1 MDSNRTDAES
11 KKKNKGQMDTKE
23 PTTKPKEGADIEPD
37 SGDPKTTTTL
47 FISNLGDSVD
57 SAKLLERASSIGPVR
72 DAFVVSDPVKA
83 KSRGFGYVRFVLR
96 EDAETALKDG
106 LGEFEGH
113 TKPPLVTWAKPKLNP
128 EERAQKKLQKAKPQA
143 QKRGRS
149 NPDDLEQDPAESEA
163 KKRKSNP
170 FAHVKK
176 DPFSNRIVV
185 VQGLPIPPVVSDEND
200 LSKAHEK
207 TNAED
212 GDEEPAEE
220 AQSEAD
226 EDSQAH
232 SGKSITSKA
241 LYKKARKLGKL
252 EIVKYPVPFPPS
264 PSSTCA
270 HLVFNDATSAAI
282 AQKKLHGHIFKGHFL
297 TSALKSRLDA
307 TTRLGHAFGGRLI
320 IRNLQFDITEQDLR
334 YLFAPF
340 GALHSI
346 DIPTTVVEG
355 KPKPRGR
362 GFAFV
367 WMLNE
372 ADAGR
377 AIEGLNGKKVYT
389 GIALDAIQKE
399 TDNEKKSAKRKREK
413 ANDSAERGRVIA
425 VDWVLSKQK
434 YEEAEGAGDNKNS
447 DDQESNDDDED
458 DEDQEDD
465 EDDEDDPSGS
475 EDEDGEDESGS
486 DISDVQ
492 IGSSEDEANHPGDN
506 FKAKKEQG
514 TTLFVRNLS
523 FEATEQELHTL
534 FRPFGPLRYAR
545 IVMDPKL
552 GRSRG
557 TGFVCLWNNEDAEKV
572 LDLARKLESEGFG
585 HGPPAA
591 NGLPSLLQPDPSS
604 SLASRLSL
612 HGRVLGISEAVSRDQ
627 AEKLRIDRDKSGA
640 CKDKRRLYLMR
651 EGVIFPNSDEAKNL
665 HPADLAAR
673 QQSFDQRK
681 ALLRSNLSLYISF
694 TRLSIRQVPLY
705 VSERCLKR
713 LARHALD
720 QWRKEVKAGK
730 RAELTEEELEREIT
744 LEQIKIPEKKSDSK
758 KKKEIKSKVKQV
770 KILRTTEKTDG
781 TTGLGKSKGYGF
793 LEMETHADA
802 LRVLRWANANP
813 SVDRLLREW
822 TCEEIER
829 SIQQNTT
836 GEGEEE
842 DESPKKKK
850 VKNNDGEGDDVSSKK
865 HKSKK
870 NGKETDNG
878 PKNKTSSKSAEPKM
892 DDKRIEKLQIKLD
905 ELRSELATLDKRG
918 QKNAAK
924 ASSDRPNGKVDTEH
938 GHIKP
943 HRMLIIEFA
952 IENAQTVKKRLERKE
967 KMREKDMKKDETSR
981 KAEDDG
987 DGKNED
993 GDPKSRAKHS
1003 GKTRSKSADQKN
1015 NSRQRKLRVSSSV
1028 PEKDPIEAAE
1038 KSSQS
1043 KLGRII
1049 SQKRKSQKIK
1059 RGSK

>member
-1 MDSNRTDAES
+1 MDSNQPEDS
-11 KKKNKGQMDTKE
+11 DKTKE
-23 PTTKPKEGADIEPD
+23 IVAAKSDVEPD

-57 SAKLLERASSIGPVR
+57 SAKLLERTSSIGPVR
-72 DAFVVSDPVKA
+72 DAFVVSDPIKA

-106 LGEFEGH
+106 LGDFEGQ

-128 EERAQKKLQKAKPQA
+128 EERAQKKLQKPKPRPP
-143 QKRGRS
+143 KRDRS
-149 NPDDLEQDPAESEA
+149 NPVVPVEESGPIEEESGESVP

-170 FAHVKK
+170 FSQVKK

-185 VQGLPIPPVVSDEND
+185 VQGLPIPSTNETNDPTKDQKKNSEDSDDE
-200 LSKAHEK
+200 AH
-207 TNAED
+207 
-212 GDEEPAEE
+212 
-220 AQSEAD
+220 SEAGD
-226 EDSQAH
+226 DPQAH
-232 SGKSITSKA
+232 LGKSITSKA
-241 LYKKARKLGKL
+241 LFKKAKKLGRC
-252 EIVKYPVPFPPS
+252 ESVKYPVPFPPS

-270 HLVFNDATSAAI
+270 HLFFNDATSAAI

-297 TSALKSRLDA
+297 TTALKSRLDA

-340 GALHSI
+340 GPLHSI

-389 GIALDAIQKE
+389 GISLDAIQKE

-413 ANDSAERGRVIA
+413 TNDTTERGRVIA

-434 YEEAEGAGDNKNS
+434 YEEAEGADDKKDV
-447 DDQESNDDDED
+447 DDQESNEDDSDSDQDDDD
-458 DEDQEDD
+458 DS
-465 EDDEDDPSGS
+465 SGS
-475 EDEDGEDESGS
+475 EGEDDEDESGS
-486 DISDVQ
+486 DGSENSDDL
-492 IGSSEDEANHPGDN
+492 IGSSEDENETGGKSKTN
-506 FKAKKEQG
+506 KEQG

-557 TGFVCLWNNEDAEKV
+557 TGFVCLWNKEDAEKV
-572 LDLARKLESEGFG
+572 LDLTRKLESEGFG

-604 SLASRLSL
+604 SLAARLSL

-627 AEKLRIDRDKSGA
+627 AEKLRVDRDKSGA

-665 HPADLAAR
+665 HPADMAAR
-673 QQSFDQRK
+673 QQAFDQRK

-694 TRLSIRQVPLY
+694 TRLSIRQLPLY
-705 VSERCLKR
+705 VSERCVKR
-713 LARHALD
+713 LARYALD
-720 QWRKEVKAGK
+720 QWRNEVKAGK
-730 RAELTEEELEREIT
+730 RAELTQEELEREVT
-744 LEQIKIPEKKSDSK
+744 LEQKTIPDKNSDSK
-758 KKKEIKSKVKQV
+758 RKKEIKSKVKQV
-770 KILRTTEKTDG
+770 KIMRTTEKTDG

-813 SVDRLLREW
+813 LVDRLLREW

-829 SIQQNTT
+829 SIQQNGTDQPVD
-836 GEGEEE
+836 EEDE
-842 DESPKKKK
+842 DESPKTK
-850 VKNNDGEGDDVSSKK
+850 
-865 HKSKK
+865 KSKK
-870 NGKETDNG
+870 NDTEKTDESSKNDKKSKKSAGKDKDDRS
-878 PKNKTSSKSAEPKM
+878 KNKKNEPRM
-892 DDKRIEKLQIKLD
+892 DDERIEKLQIKLD
-905 ELRSELATLDKRG
+905 ELRSELETLDNRHK
-918 QKNAAK
+918 KNALK
-924 ASSDRPNGKVDTEH
+924 ASSSNHQNNGNDKSETA
-938 GHIKP
+938 HIKA
-943 HRMLIIEFA
+943 HKMLIIEFA

-967 KMREKDMKKDETSR
+967 KMRERDAKKEEAKSDHKSKDTDDDDD
-981 KAEDDG
+981 DDG
-987 DGKNED
+987 GGNRK
-993 GDPKSRAKHS
+993 KHS
-1003 GKTRSKSADQKN
+1003 SSGGKKTAEQKK
-1015 NSRQRKLRVSSSV
+1015 NSLQRKLRVSAEANAV
-1028 PEKDPIEAAE
+1028 QKDPNEVAE
-1038 KSSQS
+1038 KNSQS

-1049 SQKRKSQKIK
+1049 SQKRKSKK
-1059 RGSK
+1059 FKGSK

>member
-1 MDSNRTDAES
+1 MRGRMFLGKCGASDTLATFGDPQAPRCKSLSSGVVNKNKPTRNQQTMDSNQPEDS
-11 KKKNKGQMDTKE
+11 DKTKE
-23 PTTKPKEGADIEPD
+23 IVAAKSDVEPD

-57 SAKLLERASSIGPVR
+57 SAKLLERTSSIGPVR
-72 DAFVVSDPVKA
+72 DAFVVSDPIKA

-106 LGEFEGH
+106 LGDFEGQ

-128 EERAQKKLQKAKPQA
+128 EERAQKKLQKPKPRPP
-143 QKRGRS
+143 KRDRS
-149 NPDDLEQDPAESEA
+149 NPVVPVEESGPIEEESGESDP

-170 FAHVKK
+170 FSQVKK

-185 VQGLPIPPVVSDEND
+185 VQGLPIPSTNETNDPTKDQKKNSEDSDDE
-200 LSKAHEK
+200 AH
-207 TNAED
+207 
-212 GDEEPAEE
+212 
-220 AQSEAD
+220 SEAGD
-226 EDSQAH
+226 DPQAH
-232 SGKSITSKA
+232 LGKSITSKA
-241 LYKKARKLGKL
+241 LFKKAKKLGRC
-252 EIVKYPVPFPPS
+252 ESVKYPVPFPPS

-270 HLVFNDATSAAI
+270 HLFFNDATSAAI

-297 TSALKSRLDA
+297 TTALKSRLDA

-340 GALHSI
+340 GPLHSI

-389 GIALDAIQKE
+389 GISLDAIQKE

-413 ANDSAERGRVIA
+413 TNDTTERGRVIA
-425 VDWVLSKQK
+425 VDWVLR
-434 YEEAEGAGDNKNS
+434 
-447 DDQESNDDDED
+447 
-458 DEDQEDD
+458 
-465 EDDEDDPSGS
+465 
-475 EDEDGEDESGS
+475 
-486 DISDVQ
+486 
-492 IGSSEDEANHPGDN
+492 SSEDENETGGKSKTN
-506 FKAKKEQG
+506 KEQG
-514 TTLFVRNLS
+514 TALFVRNLS

-557 TGFVCLWNNEDAEKV
+557 TGFVCLWNKEDAEKV
-572 LDLARKLESEGFG
+572 LDLTRKLESEGFG

-604 SLASRLSL
+604 SLAARLSL

-627 AEKLRIDRDKSGA
+627 AEKLRVDRDKSGA

-665 HPADLAAR
+665 HPADMAAR
-673 QQSFDQRK
+673 QQAFDQRK

-694 TRLSIRQVPLY
+694 TRLSIRQLPLY
-705 VSERCLKR
+705 VSERCVKR
-713 LARHALD
+713 LARYALD
-720 QWRKEVKAGK
+720 QWRNEVKAGK
-730 RAELTEEELEREIT
+730 RAELTQEELEREVT
-744 LEQIKIPEKKSDSK
+744 LEQKTIPDKNSDSK
-758 KKKEIKSKVKQV
+758 RKKEIKSKVKQV
-770 KILRTTEKTDG
+770 KIMRTTEKTDG

-813 SVDRLLREW
+813 LVDRLLREW

-829 SIQQNTT
+829 SIQQNGTDQPVD
-836 GEGEEE
+836 EEDE
-842 DESPKKKK
+842 DESPKTK
-850 VKNNDGEGDDVSSKK
+850 
-865 HKSKK
+865 KSKK
-870 NGKETDNG
+870 NDTEKTDESSKNDKKSKKSAGKDKDDRS
-878 PKNKTSSKSAEPKM
+878 KNKKNEPRM
-892 DDKRIEKLQIKLD
+892 DDERIEKLQIKLD
-905 ELRSELATLDKRG
+905 ELRSELETLD
-918 QKNAAK
+918 NP
-924 ASSDRPNGKVDTEH
+924 SSSNHQNNGNDKSETA
-938 GHIKP
+938 HIKA
-943 HRMLIIEFA
+943 HKMLIIEFA

-967 KMREKDMKKDETSR
+967 KMRERDAKKEE
-981 KAEDDG
+981 A
-987 DGKNED
+987 
-993 GDPKSRAKHS
+993 
-1003 GKTRSKSADQKN
+1003 KSANAVQ
-1015 NSRQRKLRVSSSV
+1015 
-1028 PEKDPIEAAE
+1028 KDPNEVAE
-1038 KSSQS
+1038 KNSQS

-1049 SQKRKSQKIK
+1049 SQKRKSKK
-1059 RGSK
+1059 FKGSK